1 MLTRTQQRHTV
12 AACFLSWT
20 LDAFDFFIMVF
31 VLAEIAREFDTTMT
45 AVTIAITLTL
55 AARPLGALL
64 FGYMADRIGRR
75 RVLILNVLIFTLFEF
90 VSGLA
95 PSLVAFIIIRA
106 LFGIAMGGEW
116 GVGASLTM
124 ESIPAKWRGAASG
137 LLQAGYPC
145 GYLLASLLY
154 WVAFSAMGWRALF
167 MIGAI
172 PGSLRRGL
180 HFLLRAGIA

>member
-1 MLTRTQQRHTV
+1 VLTPSQQRHAV

-20 LDAFDFFIMVF
+20 LDAFDFLLWSSFSLTSLRFGTGI
-31 VLAEIAREFDTTMT
+31 T

-64 FGYMADRIGRR
+64 FGRMADRIGRR
-75 RVLILNVLIFTLFEF
+75 DVLIVNVLTFSVFEF
-90 VSGLA
+90 ISGLA
-95 PSLVAFIIIRA
+95 PSLAAFIIIRA
-106 LFGIAMGGEW
+106 LFGVAMGGEW

-145 GYLLASLLY
+145 GYLLLRFSIGQRSRPSAGAS
-154 WVAFSAMGWRALF
+154 S
-167 MIGAI
+167 
-172 PGSLRRGL
+172 S
-180 HFLLRAGIA
+180 